1 MWKRLANWAIKLGL
15 TGGSVAYLLM
25 SGKVDIHAAIA
36 AMSDFSLWFF
46 LAAMGLQV
54 VQVAICAIRWQM
66 VLRAIGAHL
75 PFLRAAEL
83 FSIGNFFGQILP
95 GAVGGDAIRML
106 ATRRAGIDLAAAI
119 NSVMLERAAT
129 VFALVLLTTLAE
141 PALLDRLTD
150 APAVWLFPAL
160 TVGAIAGLIVQS
172 QLDRAPESWK
182 RFRIVRGFGLLAAD
196 TRKTFFRP
204 KSGLPLMGI
213 ALLGHVNLAMVVWVL
228 ALGLGAPVT
237 LVDCLVLVP
246 PVVLVATLP
255 ISIAGWGARE
265 VAMVTVFGLIGVPS
279 PQATALSV
287 LFGLATLATA
297 LPGGLFWLLERRIT
311 PLEENPD

>member
-15 TGGSVAYLLM
+15 TGGSLAYLLH
-25 SGKVDIHAAIA
+25 KVDLGAAWA
-36 AMSDFSLWFF
+36 AGRHISPWFF
-46 LAAMGLQV
+46 MLALTLQV
-54 VQVAICAIRWQM
+54 VQVAICAVRWQA
-66 VLRAIGAHL
+66 VLRAIGARL

-106 ATRRAGIDLAAAI
+106 ATRRAGLDLGASI

-129 VFALVLLTTLAE
+129 VYALVLLTTLAE
-141 PALLDRLTD
+141 PALIDRLPDTST
-150 APAVWLFPAL
+150 VWLFPAL
-160 TVGAIAGLIVQS
+160 TLGATLGLIALS
-172 QLDRAPESWK
+172 LLDRVPEGWRRS
-182 RFRIVRGFGLLAAD
+182 RIVRGFGQLAAD
-196 TRKTFFRP
+196 TRKCFFRP
-204 KSGLPLMGI
+204 RHGGPILAI

-246 PVVLVATLP
+246 PVILVATLP

-287 LFGLATLATA
+287 LFGIASLLIA
-297 LPGGLFWLLERRIT
+297 LPGGLFWMMERRIA

>member
-1 MWKRLANWAIKLGL
+1 MWKKLANWVIKLAL

-25 SGKVDIHAAIA
+25 SGKVDLHAAAA
-36 AMSDFSLWFF
+36 AMSDFSPWYF
-46 LAAMGLQV
+46 LAAMALQV
-54 VQVAICAIRWQM
+54 VQVAICAVRWQT
-66 VLRAIGAHL
+66 VLRAIGARL

-106 ATRRAGIDLAAAI
+106 ATRRAGLDLGAAI

-129 VFALVLLTTLAE
+129 VYALVLLTTMAE

-150 APAVWLFPAL
+150 APAVWLFPLL
-160 TVGAIAGLIVQS
+160 TVGATVGLIVQA
-172 QLDRAPESWK
+172 QLDRVPESWK
-182 RFRIVRGFGLLAAD
+182 KFRIVRGFSLLAED
-196 TRKTFFRP
+196 TRKTFARV
-204 KSGLPLMGI
+204 KNAVPLMGI

-246 PVVLVATLP
+246 PVILVATLP

-279 PQATALSV
+279 AQATAMSV
-287 LFGLATLATA
+287 LFGVATLATA
-297 LPGGLFWLLERRIT
+297 LPGGLFWLMERRIS
-311 PLEENPD
+311 PLEES

>member
-1 MWKRLANWAIKLGL
+1 MWKRLANWAIKLAL
-15 TGGSVAYLLM
+15 TGGSVAYLLL
-25 SGKVDIHAAIA
+25 SGKVNLHAAIA
-36 AMSDFSLWFF
+36 AMRDFSPWYF
-46 LAAMGLQV
+46 LAAMALQG
-54 VQVAICAIRWQM
+54 VQVAICAVRWQV
-66 VLRAIGAHL
+66 VLHAIGARL

-106 ATRRAGIDLAAAI
+106 ATRRAGIDLGAAI

-141 PALLDRLTD
+141 PALLDRVAN
-150 APAVWLFPAL
+150 APAIWLFPAL
-160 TVGAIAGLIVQS
+160 TVGAIAGLIVLA
-172 QLDRAPESWK
+172 QLDRVPANWT

-196 TRKTFFRP
+196 TRKAFFRP
-204 KSGLPLMGI
+204 RNGLPLVGI
-213 ALLGHVNLAMVVWVL
+213 ALMGHVNLAMVVWVL

-279 PQATALSV
+279 PEATALSV

-297 LPGGLFWLLERRIT
+297 LPGGLFWLLERRIV
-311 PLEENPD
+311 PLQENPN